1 MKRLKIALL
10 TFLMLVVLLPGC
22 SSDDDTAIDP
32 DVEATD
38 DDTND
43 GEDDNEDD
51 EDTTATAIRVILP
64 EGSTLDL
71 TTTTIVSSL
80 EEFPVDAE
88 GNTMA
93 NINEGE
99 RSLVILQDTDENP
112 IMMGQ
117 LTAGRLEPVSYTH
130 LTLPTIYSV

>member
-112 IMMGQ
+112 IMMGNHCRNCIVFWIRYHFF
-117 LTAGRLEPVSYTH
+117 TRRS
-130 LTLPTIYSV
+130 